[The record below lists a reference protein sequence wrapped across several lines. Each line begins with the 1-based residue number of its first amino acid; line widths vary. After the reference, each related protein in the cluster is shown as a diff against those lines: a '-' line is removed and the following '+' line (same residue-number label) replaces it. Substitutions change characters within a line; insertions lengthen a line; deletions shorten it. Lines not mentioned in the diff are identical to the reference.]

1 MQTLHISHND
11 LDGLGCGILIKKFM
25 SGNIKTAY
33 LGYDDIDRYIE
44 DNYQYYDRI
53 IITDVSP
60 QYGTVEMLAG
70 EKDVLIIDHHASSE
84 ALKDFHFTYH
94 NITKCATLLTYE
106 YLLKELS
113 PEQLKRFEEMDKG
126 RTKLSTIQAY
136 ANFEYGFKLGAMLM
150 NEVFSNHQEEKE

>member
-1 MQTLHISHND
+1 MGKSTPD
-11 LDGLGCGILIKKFM
+11 
-25 SGNIKTAY
+25 
-33 LGYDDIDRYIE
+33 
-44 DNYQYYDRI
+44 
-53 IITDVSP
+53 
-60 QYGTVEMLAG
+60 
-70 EKDVLIIDHHASSE
+70 
-84 ALKDFHFTYH
+84 
-94 NITKCATLLTYE
+94 YE